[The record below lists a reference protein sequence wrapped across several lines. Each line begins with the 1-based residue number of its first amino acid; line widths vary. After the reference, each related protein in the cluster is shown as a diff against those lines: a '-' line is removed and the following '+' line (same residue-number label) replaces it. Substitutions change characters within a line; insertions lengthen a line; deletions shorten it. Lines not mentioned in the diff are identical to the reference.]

1 MDHTSLC
8 PCGSQFTLQE
18 CCLPYIQEEIK
29 APTAEKLMRS
39 RFTAFCLH
47 NAEYLYNTTHISQK
61 KYTNKSDI
69 LAWAQQNT
77 WQKLEIINSAENS
90 VEFKAYY
97 LDENK
102 IPQIHHEK
110 SSFILFQNNWFYVD
124 GKFY

>member
-1 MDHTSLC
+1 MEDPKLC
-8 PCGSQFTLQE
+8 PCGSQINIQE
-18 CCLPYIQEEIK
+18 CCLPYIHDHLIV
-29 APTAEKLMRS
+29 PTAEKLMRS
-39 RFTAFCLH
+39 RFSAFCLH

-77 WQKLEIINSAENS
+77 WQKLEILNSTENT
-90 VEFKAYY
+90 VEFKAYF

-102 IPQIHHEK
+102 TPQIHHEK
-110 SSFILFQNNWFYVD
+110 SAFVFFQNNWFYVD

>member
-1 MDHTSLC
+1 MENTKLC
-8 PCGSQFTLQE
+8 PCGSLISLQE
-18 CCLPYIQEEIK
+18 CCLPYIQGDVIVS
-29 APTAEKLMRS
+29 TAEKLMRA
-39 RFTAFCLH
+39 RFTAFYL
-47 NAEYLYNTTHISQK
+47 NDSEYLYKTTHVSQK

-77 WQKLEIINSAENS
+77 WQKLEIINHTENT

-97 LDENK
+97 LDQNK

-110 SSFILFQNNWFYVD
+110 STFILFQNNWYYVD

>member
-1 MDHTSLC
+1 MNHTNLC
-8 PCGSQFTLQE
+8 PCGSLFTLQV
-18 CCLPYIQEEIK
+18 CCLPYIQDELLVS
-29 APTAEKLMRS
+29 TAETLMRS
-39 RFTAFCLH
+39 RFTAFYLH
-47 NAEYLYNTTHISQK
+47 DAEYLYKTTHVSQK

-77 WQKLEIINSAENS
+77 WQKLEIINSAENT

-102 IPQIHHEK
+102 TPQIHHEK
-110 SSFILFQNNWFYVD
+110 STFIFFQNKWYYVD

>member
-1 MDHTSLC
+1 MNHTNLC
-8 PCGSQFTLQE
+8 PCGSHLTLEE
-18 CCLPYIQEEIK
+18 CCLPYIQGETMV
-29 APTAEKLMRS
+29 PTAEKLMRS

-47 NAEYLYNTTHISQK
+47 NAEYLYKTTHVSQK

-77 WQKLEIINSAENS
+77 WQKLEILNSTENM
-90 VEFKAYY
+90 VEFKAYF

-110 SSFILFQNNWFYVD
+110 STFILFQNNWFYVD

>member
-1 MDHTSLC
+1 MENTKLC
-8 PCGSQFTLQE
+8 PCGSHISLQE
-18 CCLPYIQEEIK
+18 CCSPYIQGDIIV
-29 APTAEKLMRS
+29 PTAEKLMRA
-39 RFTAFCLH
+39 RFTAFYL
-47 NAEYLYNTTHISQK
+47 NDSEYLYKTRHVSQK

-77 WQKLEIINSAENS
+77 WQKLEIINHTENT

-97 LDENK
+97 LDQNK

-110 SSFILFQNNWFYVD
+110 STFILFQNNWYYVD